1 MRTSSLVLLA
11 TLAVGC
17 RGAVSRPPPVMTIA
31 LRGAVHGNV
40 QVVVP
45 TNVSVGVRVTA
56 PTPPPPPP
64 PPPEPV
70 AIVGAPVVEFFGI
83 PLEGADEVVFVLDC
97 SGSMLSPARG
107 RLATIAV
114 PMATALPPV
123 PPPPPPPPPPLDPS
137 APAVVP
143 GYPAGQT
150 PPPVAPPPVTQPPP
164 IVQPPPV
171 VDAAPPPPVDV
182 APPPPPPAA
191 QATTKFDIAR
201 SELIDALR
209 RLPDGTR
216 INVIFFNSELEAVS
230 PVLVTLQATDRD
242 PLTSFVLDKQADG
255 STALTPAMR
264 MAFLMNARRIV
275 LLSDG
280 LGNVGGSG
288 GALLR
293 DAREAV
299 RGGVRIDTVGLGA
312 DQDRHLLN
320 ALAAESGGLYQAL

>member
-1 MRTSSLVLLA
+1 
-11 TLAVGC
+11 
-17 RGAVSRPPPVMTIA
+17 MTIA

-40 QVVVP
+40 AVVVP
-45 TNVSVGVRVTA
+45 ADVSVGVQVTA

-70 AIVGAPVVEFFGI
+70 AIVGAPIVEFFGV
-83 PLEGADEVVFVLDC
+83 PLEGAQDVVFVLDC
-97 SGSMLSPARG
+97 SGSMLSPAQG

-114 PMATALPPV
+114 PMATALPPA
-123 PPPPPPPPPPLDPS
+123 PPPPPPAPPPLDPS
-137 APAVVP
+137 APAVIP
-143 GYPAGQT
+143 GYPAGQ
-150 PPPVAPPPVTQPPP
+150 Q
-164 IVQPPPV
+164 
-171 VDAAPPPPVDV
+171 
-182 APPPPPPAA
+182 PPPPPPPPVVSQPPPPPVISQPPPPPAAPIDVAVTPPPAPPVA
-191 QATTKFDIAR
+191 QATTKFDIAQ
-201 SELIDALR
+201 SELVDALR

-230 PVLVTLQATDRD
+230 PVLVTLQASDRD

-299 RGGVRIDTVGLGA
+299 RGGVRIDTIGLGA
-312 DQDRHLLN
+312 DQDRHLLH